1 MFIVAHCWRS
11 SYLVNNVHTVNK
23 QLIQTTHTA
32 LEEILYLQ
40 YHKNHPTLINI
51 FVNDLLLFNADFTN
65 YADDSSSYC
74 AGDSIDD
81 LILSLEDFQERKE
94 KKFSDN
100 QKHETLTNN
109 INF

>member
-1 MFIVAHCWRS
+1 M
-11 SYLVNNVHTVNK
+11 HTVNK
-23 QLIQTTHTA
+23 QLIQAIHTA
-32 LEEILYLQ
+32 LEEILYLR

-51 FVNDLLLFNADFTN
+51 FANDLLLFNTDFTN

-74 AGDSIDD
+74 PGNSIDD

-94 KKFSDN
+94 KNFSDN
-100 QKHETLTNN
+100 QKHETLINN